1 MELSGSIKTALA
13 RTVHGTAFGRNSEQK
28 RARILWTGSADAEL
42 SDSIK
47 TALARTVHGMI
58 LGRGSGQKHARILW
72 TGSANAEL
80 LIGGFYEK
88 DFTEQKLEIP
98 SWRC

>member
-1 MELSGSIKTALA
+1 MELSDSIKTALARTVHGTAFGRNSEQKRAGILWTGSADAELSGSIKTALA

-28 RARILWTGSADAEL
+28 RAGILWTGSAD
-42 SDSIK
+42 
-47 TALARTVHGMI
+47 
-58 LGRGSGQKHARILW
+58 
-72 TGSANAEL
+72 AEL